1 MIRQRKKAKI
11 ITKEEKIALL
21 DNALRNL
28 GFNEK
33 YFIIARDTKAHQYA
47 VATKTELGSDKRCTS
62 FYSYELMNIFLI
74 GYTKGIKKTLK

>member
-11 ITKEEKIALL
+11 ITKEEKITLL

-47 VATKTELGSDKRCTS
+47 VATKNEIGGNNRCTP
-62 FYSYELMNIFLI
+62 FYSYELMNVFLI
-74 GYTKGIKKTLK
+74 GYTKGIKKTLR

>member
-62 FYSYELMNIFLI
+62 FYSYEQMNVFLI

>member
-11 ITKEEKIALL
+11 ITKEEKITLL

-47 VATKTELGSDKRCTS
+47 VATKNEIGGNKRCTS
-62 FYSYELMNIFLI
+62 FYSYELMNVFLI
-74 GYTKGIKKTLK
+74 GYTKGIKKTLR

>member
-28 GFNEK
+28 GFNDK

-62 FYSYELMNIFLI
+62 FYSYELMNIFLV
-74 GYTKGIKKTLK
+74 GYTKGLKKTLK